1 MFRNLK
7 LISLT
12 FISLLFN
19 NERGWIHPQTGW
31 EIINTQNMAYYFV
44 QTAYL
49 DNIEL
54 EDQQRDVIGVFFNEQ
69 CIGWAFYS
77 SGLTGI
83 STTGDN
89 GSLPGYPIDGDTVGF
104 KFYDHS
110 ENEIVDAFI
119 TVDILPWR
127 QGQILN
133 VQNIYSCSSQYPII
147 NEGICI
153 ESCLGDP
160 NLDGEINVLD
170 VVEIISLI
178 VDCPDPSSCN
188 ENNIDCM
195 DYNNDQSINI
205 LDVISIIDSIV

>member
-1 MFRNLK
+1 MFKNLK

-12 FISLLFN
+12 LISLLFN
-19 NERGWIHPQTGW
+19 NDRGWTHPQTGW
-31 EIINTQNMAYYFV
+31 EIINTQNMAYYFI

-49 DNIEL
+49 DNTEL
-54 EDQQRDVIGVFFNEQ
+54 EDPQRDVIGVFFNEQ
-69 CIGWAFYS
+69 CIGWAFYN

-89 GSLPGYPIDGDTVGF
+89 GSLPGYPVDGDIVEF

-110 ENEIVDAFI
+110 NNEIVDAFI
-119 TVDILPWR
+119 TGDILPWR

-133 VQNIYSCSSQYPII
+133 IQNIYSCSSQYPII

-160 NLDGEINVLD
+160 NIDGEINVLD

-178 VDCPDPSSCN
+178 VNCTDPSSCY
-188 ENNIDCM
+188 ENNLECM

>member
-12 FISLLFN
+12 LISLLFN

-31 EIINTQNMAYYFV
+31 EIINTQNMAFYFI
-44 QTAYL
+44 QSAYL

-89 GSLPGYPIDGDTVGF
+89 GSLPGYPVDGDIVEF

-110 ENEIVDAFI
+110 DNEIIDAFI
-119 TVDILPWR
+119 TVNILPWR

-133 VQNIYSCSSQYPII
+133 IQNIYSCSSQYPII
-147 NEGICI
+147 NDGTCI

-160 NLDGEINVLD
+160 NLDGEINILD

-178 VDCPDPSSCN
+178 VNCTDSDACYESN
-188 ENNIDCM
+188 LECM

-205 LDVISIIDSIV
+205 LDVISIVNSIV